1 MGIKAHALFLKG
13 AFMTIHR
20 LTATSEALKVIE
32 MLKNEYGEL
41 IFNQSG
47 GCCDGTAPMCYEK
60 KDFHVPSRNIKMGDV
75 GGCEFFIDKDQ
86 FEYFRY
92 SQIVLDVKEEKA
104 AFGNSFS
111 LEIDEGYQFITRSR
125 IFSDE
130 ENRLLAEQEK

>member
-1 MGIKAHALFLKG
+1 
-13 AFMTIHR
+13 MTIHR
-20 LTATSEALKVIE
+20 LSATSEALKVIE

-41 IFNQSG
+41 VFNQSG

-60 KDFHVPSRNIKMGDV
+60 KDFHVPSRNVKLGTV
-75 GGCEFFIDKDQ
+75 GGCDFFIDPDQ

-92 SQIVLDVKEEKA
+92 SQIILDVKEEKS

-130 ENRLLAEQEK
+130 ENRLLKEQEGK

>member
-1 MGIKAHALFLKG
+1 MS
-13 AFMTIHR
+13 IHR
-20 LTATSEALKVIE
+20 LIATPEALKVIE

-41 IFNQSG
+41 VFNQSG

-60 KDFHVPSRNIKMGDV
+60 KDFHVPSRNVKMGEV
-75 GGCEFFIDKDQ
+75 GGCEFFINPEQ

-92 SQIVLDVKEEKA
+92 SQIIFDVKEEKA

-130 ENRLLAEQEK
+130 ENRQLSEQEK

>member
-1 MGIKAHALFLKG
+1 MSIK
-13 AFMTIHR
+13 R
-20 LTATSEALKVIE
+20 VVATPEALKVIE
-32 MLKNEYGEL
+32 LLKKEYKE
-41 IFNQSG
+41 IVFNQSG

-60 KDFHVPSRNIKMGDV
+60 KDFHVPSRNVKMGEV
-75 GGCEFFIDKDQ
+75 GGCEFFIDPEQ

-92 SQIVLDVKEEKA
+92 SQIILDVKEEKS

-130 ENRLLAEQEK
+130 ENAQLKQEEK